1 MNISDVTNYV
11 IYTLILITTQKLF
24 SLGNKMRF
32 LHVADIHLGN
42 YQYNNKQRF
51 NDFFLAFKQ
60 VAELAVTQQIQ
71 VCIIAGDLFHKAAVD
86 ALTLLQ
92 AEDCLEIMREAGI
105 KILAVAGNHDR

>member
-1 MNISDVTNYV
+1 
-11 IYTLILITTQKLF
+11 
-24 SLGNKMRF
+24 MRF

-42 YQYNNKQRF
+42 YQYNNKQRY

-71 VCIIAGDLFHKAAVD
+71 VCIVAGDLFHKAAVD

-92 AEDCLEIMREAGI
+92 AEDCLKVMREAGI
-105 KILAVAGNHDR
+105 RVLAVAGNHDRIRYGDTLIRQVLPCHCRTR